1 MKKIFA
7 FLLAFSVCFLA
18 LGTYGFESPAN
29 CTDEACEEHRH
40 SGLTLMA
47 ADSDYLI
54 AEVANQNYNTATD
67 TLSVTIAIDSFSGER
82 VSGGTITVSTYGA
95 VLRNPTLGF
104 SYLFG
109 TTIDDEAEITSAS
122 SGTSVTIRVPDLGT
136 DSRSSTGSITIIY
149 SVDESYLSM
158 LSRDQTL
165 NISGSAIK
173 AEEENLSFNTASRA
187 LHVYIC
193 THSNVVER
201 IVKEATC
208 TEAGS
213 KETYCTICGYVVE
226 REEILPIDHIYDY
239 TDVRSY
245 PGQNPAVQ
253 PTCTTSGSG
262 SVKCI
267 MCNEWHYESLI
278 PALGHDWS
286 DRYLDDGVYVE
297 RCRRCNAVRTADNQC
312 SHDPDDYELMVVLE
326 ESTCTEHG
334 SAIYGCPICDRTE
347 IRELPLEHLFG
358 SWTTVTTATCTT
370 AGSRRHTC
378 VICGEVETEVIPALG
393 HDWGEWETITEA
405 TCVSAGTE
413 RRVCATCGAV
423 DTESITGGGHSWG
436 VWRTTQNATCT
447 SEGTQTRTCSLC
459 GQTETQPIAMTEHV
473 YGVWT
478 TTVAPT
484 CQASGTQI
492 HTCTG
497 CGKTET
503 RTVAAD
509 PSAHSWSEWNVVEAK
524 TCITDGVKEHTC
536 TLCGAVESSVDP
548 CGGHTFGE
556 AVVDGRVTTK
566 TCSVC
571 GYSEA
576 TRTVNDGVEKTLTST
591 GGSLFVTGSTASG
604 SLDFEIGVMPVERF
618 EHYKDLISQYSGV
631 EVSSGYDFK
640 LLSGGNKISIVSG
653 MELTLKLDASLEDYD
668 VDFVIVNDAGAVS
681 MLGDYDR
688 KGLNVTIDGADL
700 TGAERIFVVKGEEN
714 TPNIVVPIIIAVC
727 TLAIAGAA
735 VYFIMSKNKKKSD
748 TF

>member
-47 ADSDYLI
+47 ADSDYMT
-54 AEVANQNYNTATD
+54 AEVTRQSYNASTD
-67 TLSVTIAIDSFSGER
+67 KLTVTIGIATTSEDGI
-82 VSGGTITVSTYGA
+82 SGGTVTITTGGA
-95 VLRNPTLGF
+95 ILRNPSLSF
-104 SYLFG
+104 PSYLFG
-109 TTIDDEAEITSAS
+109 VTVDDEAEITSAS
-122 SGTSVTIRVPDLGT
+122 SGTNVTIRIPERT
-136 DSRSSTGSITIIY
+136 EPRSSYGEITIEY
-149 SVDESYLSM
+149 W
-158 LSRDQTL
+158 
-165 NISGSAIK
+165 
-173 AEEENLSFNTASRA
+173 A